1 MSITQQESL
10 LDNSLEPAHE
20 QFMTR
25 QDSEYTLGTQD
36 TYSVNDEED
45 PTQSDIDFE
54 VCDDEEDEEYSNGN
68 TSQSSQISQSSQSSQ
83 STPSSSIDSTGSK
96 FSVTERDLKK
106 ICSKS
111 ELQDMLLRAQERV
124 IEIQVRIEELGAS
137 PERLKTRA
145 RTRASRMA
153 ANRR

>member
-1 MSITQQESL
+1 MSITQLESL
-10 LDNSLEPAHE
+10 MDNSLEPAHE

-68 TSQSSQISQSSQSSQ
+68 TSQSSQSSQSNQSNQ
-83 STPSSSIDSTGSK
+83 STLSSSNSNGSK

-106 ICSKS
+106 IRSKS